1 MEYVNHI
8 RENAGKRF
16 AHAGKKKDVNYDIE
30 QNVREIRALLKIN
43 AEIFSRCIKA
53 ADLPHREDGVDGTL
67 QFTRSTLDEVKV
79 RQNRSRGSEEDEDD
93 DDNDDDARR
102 KTEFVVEESI
112 SRKMFGIKPL
122 TELPANLRNVFVV
135 QYKAEPLNTFIDHD
149 AFFQSALMLHEDVL
163 EPFLAKLKHHI
174 ESIHVC
180 LGEIES
186 WLLEPKSNIEFL
198 EETFELELEL
208 LGNGDLENDSY
219 EELRPDDTCRAC
231 DRRYDSHPFY
241 CTETGDFFER
251 KRCHVLKLCND
262 SGKHERKFAITS
274 QSDRH
279 KMKKFLEFLAD

>member
-1 MEYVNHI
+1 
-8 RENAGKRF
+8 
-16 AHAGKKKDVNYDIE
+16 
-30 QNVREIRALLKIN
+30 
-43 AEIFSRCIKA
+43 
-53 ADLPHREDGVDGTL
+53 VDGTL
-67 QFTRSTLDEVKV
+67 QLTRSTLDEVKV

-93 DDNDDDARR
+93 DDNDDDAHR

-112 SRKMFGIKPL
+112 SRKNFGIKPL
-122 TELPANLRNVFVV
+122 TELPANLRNVFLV
-135 QYKAEPLNTFIDHD
+135 QYKAEPLNTFMLSLGFIDYD

-163 EPFLAKLKHHI
+163 ELFLAKLKHHI

-208 LGNGDLENDSY
+208 LGNGDLENDSD
-219 EELRPDDTCRAC
+219 ERVQMIHVGHAIVDMTLTHLSTISAVATALKLVICL
-231 DRRYDSHPFY
+231 
-241 CTETGDFFER
+241 FER
-251 KRCHVLKLCND
+251 KKCHVLKVYND